1 MSAPSDTI
9 IETIKV
15 REVAG
20 VFDSREQIEDA
31 VDALLL
37 ASFDRADIDLM
48 ASWDAVRQKLG
59 DVYVPA
65 TELADVARVPRR
77 AFVFRD
83 EVSGVL
89 VGTVGLLTYLGAT
102 VAALGVVAS
111 GGALALAAAAAAA
124 GGGATGGVGAFL
136 IHRFLSRDRA
146 KELETLLAAGGL
158 VLWIRVRS
166 PDREE
171 KAQ

>member
-1 MSAPSDTI
+1 MRASRKVAWVERAMIAPSDTI

-77 AFVFRD
+77 AFVFR
-83 EVSGVL
+83 VW
-89 VGTVGLLTYLGAT
+89 AR
-102 VAALGVVAS
+102 
-111 GGALALAAAAAAA
+111 LA
-124 GGGATGGVGAFL
+124 F
-136 IHRFLSRDRA
+136 
-146 KELETLLAAGGL
+146 
-158 VLWIRVRS
+158 
-166 PDREE
+166 
-171 KAQ
+171 